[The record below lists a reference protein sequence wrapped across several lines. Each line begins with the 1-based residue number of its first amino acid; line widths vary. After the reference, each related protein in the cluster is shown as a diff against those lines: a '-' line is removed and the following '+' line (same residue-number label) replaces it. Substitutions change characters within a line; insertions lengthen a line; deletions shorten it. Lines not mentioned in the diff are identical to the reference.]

1 LNYKTIWNYLELIII
16 AILIAW
22 LIEGGLSWLGFI
34 GFIIII
40 ALINLWMMRDTFKMM
55 LNYVETLIWGKPL
68 TKEYWKKGEL
78 KDTKVKFV
86 WKKKQKQN

>member
-1 LNYKTIWNYLELIII
+1 
-16 AILIAW
+16 
-22 LIEGGLSWLGFI
+22 
-34 GFIIII
+34 
-40 ALINLWMMRDTFKMM
+40 MMRDTFKMM